1 MISLAQTDEEIKNC
15 YAVMAELR
23 SQLSPG
29 EFLPQVKRQIE
40 IAGYQ
45 LAFLTDEEV
54 KAIAGVRISESLS
67 GGKYLEIEDLVSKTD
82 ERSKVYGGQLF
93 DWLIECAKE
102 NDCDQIR
109 FVSRVIRFVPRR
121 KLSGFLDRF
130 KHFFALAVWKANQPI
145 FRELPVRRS
154 VSYSVYW

>member
-1 MISLAQTDEEIKNC
+1 MISLAQTDKEIKNC

-23 SQLSPG
+23 PQLSPG

-109 FVSRVIRFVPRR
+109 FVSFRALFDSSRVESFQVFWTDLSTFLRLPCGRRISRFLENFP
-121 KLSGFLDRF
+121 
-130 KHFFALAVWKANQPI
+130 
-145 FRELPVRRS
+145 
-154 VSYSVYW
+154 